1 MGIIAFI
8 DGRGRGVV
16 LDFQI
21 SQRHLEIGANNYSA
35 RIPLSLEMSE
45 PSVKKTTHKG
55 SERI

>member
-1 MGIIAFI
+1 
-8 DGRGRGVV
+8 V

-45 PSVKKTTHKG
+45 PSVKKTIHKG